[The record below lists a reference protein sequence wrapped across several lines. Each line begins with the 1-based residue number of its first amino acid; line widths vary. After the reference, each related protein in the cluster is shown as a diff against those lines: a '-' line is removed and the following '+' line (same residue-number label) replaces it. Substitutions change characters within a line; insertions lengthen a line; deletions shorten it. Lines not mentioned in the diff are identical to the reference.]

1 MKNFGIFIFIAL
13 TLNASSQQITKAE
26 IIATGLTCS
35 MCSNAIYKQLKATDG
50 VDSVKT
56 DLNKNMFIVFLS
68 ETRNVS
74 PVVLKEKIEKAGFFV
89 GSFEAYFN
97 FSNTTVSENKQIGNY
112 IFLDA
117 KTQKLNGIAKA
128 KILSKG
134 FVTVKE
140 FKKLQKTY
148 VSIYEKES
156 NFLFIK
162 LI

>member
-1 MKNFGIFIFIAL
+1 MKNFVIFIFIAL

-89 GSFEAYFN
+89 G
-97 FSNTTVSENKQIGNY
+97 
-112 IFLDA
+112 
-117 KTQKLNGIAKA
+117 
-128 KILSKG
+128 
-134 FVTVKE
+134 
-140 FKKLQKTY
+140 
-148 VSIYEKES
+148 
-156 NFLFIK
+156 
-162 LI
+162 